1 MARQVPRM
9 PWHPVPRRAFCT
21 YLQYRLL
28 MTCSRFI
35 SFAYLTCGRLI
46 NLRLLISYV
55 FYKESTLFFDFSF
68 WLHQGRIPRHTCRFY
83 CCLAAHQRT
92 RKKDSAEP
100 SFPILWTPPH
110 PPGESAAAGHIC
122 CRGLCQYR
130 IPVSGASRYS
140 PVPNM
145 VWVLCVRAEIVH
157 ISVDFAGLVSFVFHW
172 WWDRLFVPAAT

>member
-1 MARQVPRM
+1 MRLG
-9 PWHPVPRRAFCT
+9 CT
-21 YLQYRLL
+21 CGTGAL
-28 MTCSRFI
+28 TCSRFI

-110 PPGESAAAGHIC
+110 PPGGIRCGGAYLLPRAWDNLGFRYPVLSLLPSSEFCAAI
-122 CRGLCQYR
+122 
-130 IPVSGASRYS
+130 
-140 PVPNM
+140 
-145 VWVLCVRAEIVH
+145 CVRLCIARV
-157 ISVDFAGLVSFVFHW
+157 SVNFAGLVSFVFHYW
-172 WWDRLFVPAAT
+172 EVGR